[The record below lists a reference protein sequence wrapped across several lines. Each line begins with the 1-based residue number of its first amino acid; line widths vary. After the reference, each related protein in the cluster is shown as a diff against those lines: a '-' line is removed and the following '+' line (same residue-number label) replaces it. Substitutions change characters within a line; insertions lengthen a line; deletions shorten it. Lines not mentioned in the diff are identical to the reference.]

1 MGREQSSLET
11 LGVNQNIQDSFKN
24 LRVLITGDTGFK
36 GSWLCEWLIGMGAEC
51 FGLGLAPNTDPALFK
66 QLGLEKRLHHKNLDV
81 RDCSGL
87 KKLVLDVQP
96 DIVFHLAAQPLVR
109 FSYDIPV
116 ETYETNVMGTVHL
129 LDSLR
134 FLNKKCAVVCI
145 TTDKCYENQEW
156 LHSYRENDPL
166 GGYDPYSSS
175 KGACEIAI
183 KSYRRSYFSDPDQCG
198 VAIASVRAG
207 NVIGGGDWAVDRII
221 PDCVSALKSAKP
233 IPVRNL
239 VATRPWQHVLEPLSG
254 YIILANELWNGLSN
268 QDSVASKVHY
278 SKLCD
283 AFNFGPNIE
292 SNRTVYDL
300 VKEVLKNWEGSW
312 EDQSD
317 PNAPHEASLL
327 NLSRDKA
334 FHLLNWS
341 PRWDFSRTIKE
352 TISWYKAAQS
362 NDVDARTFT
371 QKQIQ
376 TYISLI

>member
-66 QLGLEKRLHHKNLDV
+66 QLGLEKRLHHKNLDI

-145 TTDKCYENQEW
+145 TTDNCYVNQEW

-268 QDSVASKVHY
+268 QDSVASNVHY

>member
-1 MGREQSSLET
+1 M
-11 LGVNQNIQDSFKN
+11 NQNIQDTFKN
-24 LRVLITGDTGFK
+24 LRVLVTGDTGFK

-51 FGLGLAPNTDPALFK
+51 FGVGLATNTEPALFK
-66 QLGLEKRLHHKNLDV
+66 QLGLEKRLHHKILDI
-81 RDCSGL
+81 RDYPEL
-87 KKLVLDVQP
+87 KKQVLDIQP

-109 FSYDIPV
+109 LSYDIPI

-129 LDSLR
+129 LDTLR

-156 LHSYRENDPL
+156 LHSYRENDPM

-175 KGACEIAI
+175 KGACELAI
-183 KSYRRSYFSDPDQCG
+183 QSYRRSYFSYPEKCG
-198 VAIASVRAG
+198 IALASVRAG

-221 PDCVSALKSAKP
+221 PDCVSALKSGNP
-233 IPVRNL
+233 IPVRNR

-254 YIILANELWNGLSN
+254 YILLAKELWCGLN
-268 QDSVASKVHY
+268 DQETALGKFHHT
-278 SKLCD
+278 KLCD

-292 SNRTVYDL
+292 SNRTVCDL
-300 VKEVLKNWEGSW
+300 VKEVLNHWEGSW

-327 NLSRDKA
+327 NLSIDKA

-341 PRWDFSRTIKE
+341 PRWGFSRTVKE
-352 TISWYKAAQS
+352 TICWYKAAQS
-362 NDVDARTFT
+362 DDFDAKSFT
-371 QKQIQ
+371 QMQIKDYVSH
-376 TYISLI
+376 T

>member
-1 MGREQSSLET
+1 M
-11 LGVNQNIQDSFKN
+11 NQNIQDSFKN
-24 LRVLITGDTGFK
+24 LRVLVTGDTGFK
-36 GSWLCEWLIGMGAEC
+36 GSWLCEWLIGMGVEC
-51 FGLGLAPNTDPALFK
+51 FGLGLVPNTEPALFK
-66 QLGLEKRLHHKNLDV
+66 QLGLEKRLYHKNLDI
-81 RDCSGL
+81 RDSSAL
-87 KKLVLDVQP
+87 KKLVIDVQP

-109 FSYDIPV
+109 LSYDIPI

-134 FLNKKCAVVCI
+134 FLNKKCATVCI

-156 LHSYRENDPL
+156 LHSYRENDPM

-183 KSYRRSYFSDPDQCG
+183 KSYRRSYFSDPDKSG
-198 VAIASVRAG
+198 IAVASVRAG

-221 PDCVSALKSAKP
+221 PDCVSALKLGNP
-233 IPVRNL
+233 IPVRNR

-254 YIILANELWNGLSN
+254 YILLANELWCGLN
-268 QDSVASKVHY
+268 DQETVLGKFHY

-283 AFNFGPNIE
+283 AFNLGPNLD

-300 VKEVLKNWEGSW
+300 VKEVLNNWEGSW
-312 EDQSD
+312 EDRSD

-327 NLSRDKA
+327 NLSIDKA
-334 FHLLNWS
+334 FHMLNWS
-341 PRWDFSRTIKE
+341 PRWNFSRTVKE

-362 NDVDARTFT
+362 KVFDAQNFT
-371 QKQIQ
+371 QKQIEDY
-376 TYISLI
+376 TTLN

>member
-66 QLGLEKRLHHKNLDV
+66 QLGLEKRLHHKNLDI

-156 LHSYRENDPL
+156 LLSYRVNDPL
-166 GGYDPYSSS
+166 GGYDPSSSS

-239 VATRPWQHVLEPLSG
+239 VATRPWQHDLEPLSG

-376 TYISLI
+376 TYISLV